1 MKNKL
6 AIGTANFGMAY
17 GYGNKAKRLS
27 EEVGKEI
34 LAYAERLGIDT
45 LNTAISCGDCI
56 KRLGSIGGKDWKIIT
71 KSPQYLAVLPMYVN
85 GM

>member
-17 GYGNKAKRLS
+17 GHGTKTEKLS

-34 LAYAERLGIDT
+34 LAYAERLGIETLDT
-45 LNTAISCGDCI
+45 STH
-56 KRLGSIGGKDWKIIT
+56 
-71 KSPQYLAVLPMYVN
+71 
-85 GM
+85 